1 MREQLKILLE
11 LTKFRITFFV
21 MITTGFGYISAAN
34 NYDNKLIFVLFG
46 TLLLAC
52 GSAVFNHYQER
63 NIDLL
68 MERTKSRPI
77 PSGRISAKKAFN
89 IGVILTLVGSLILL
103 FFVNQI
109 AFVLGILNLIWYN
122 LIYTPLKRK
131 TSLAIIPGSIVG
143 AIPPAIGWVA
153 ARGYLFDFRILVIS
167 FFFFIWQIPHFWL
180 LMLKLDGDYKSAN
193 LPTVTN
199 LFSKTQLARI
209 TFSWTVAT
217 GLSSILIPITLKI
230 SNSVTLFIIILL
242 TITIIIS
249 SFKLLRFSE
258 NNFPT
263 ISAFRSINLFVLSVI
278 VVLSLNKLVF

>member
-34 NYDNKLIFVLFG
+34 SYDNKLLLVLLG

-63 NIDLL
+63 KIDL
-68 MERTKSRPI
+68 MMDRTKSRPI
-77 PSGRISAKKAFN
+77 PSGRISSKKAFN

-109 AFVLGILNLIWYN
+109 AFLLGILNLIWYN
-122 LIYTPLKRK
+122 FIYTPLKRK

-143 AIPPAIGWVA
+143 AIPPMIGWVA
-153 ARGYLFDFRILVIS
+153 AGGYVFDFRILVIA

-180 LMLKLDGDYKSAN
+180 LMLKLDGDYRAAH

-199 LFSKTQLARI
+199 LFTKTQLARI

-217 GLSSILIPITLKI
+217 GFSSILIPITLKI
-230 SNSVTLFIIILL
+230 SDSITLSLMILL
-242 TITIIIS
+242 TVSIIVS

-263 ISAFRSINLFVLSVI
+263 ISAFRSTNLFVLSVI

>member
-1 MREQLKILLE
+1 MREQIKILLE

-34 NYDNKLIFVLFG
+34 NYDNKLILVLLG

-63 NIDLL
+63 KIDL
-68 MERTKSRPI
+68 MMDRTKSRPI

-89 IGVILTLVGSLILL
+89 IGVVLTLIGSLILL

-109 AFVLGILNLIWYN
+109 AFVLGTLNLVWYN

-143 AIPPAIGWVA
+143 AIPPMIGWVA
-153 ARGYLFDFRILVIS
+153 AGGYVFDFRILVIA

-180 LMLKLDGDYKSAN
+180 LMLKLDRDYKSAH

-199 LFSKTQLARI
+199 LFTKTQLARI

-230 SNSVTLFIIILL
+230 SNSVTLLLMIFLTVAIIV
-242 TITIIIS
+242 S

-278 VVLSLNKLVF
+278 VVLSLNKLIL